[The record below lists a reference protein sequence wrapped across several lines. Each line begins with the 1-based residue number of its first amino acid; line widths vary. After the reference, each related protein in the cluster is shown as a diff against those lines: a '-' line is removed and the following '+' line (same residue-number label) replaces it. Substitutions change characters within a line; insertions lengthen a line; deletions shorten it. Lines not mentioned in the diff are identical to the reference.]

1 MAPNSLRSIQN
12 FGQSIWLDYIRRQMI
27 VDGELKRL
35 IERDG
40 LRGVTSN
47 PAIFE
52 EVIAHSGDY
61 DADIRAMSRE
71 GRSVEEIYETLTIKD
86 IGMAADQLRPL
97 YEHSDGKYGFASLEV
112 DPRLAYDA
120 DGTLAEA
127 RRLWQALQRP
137 NVMIKLPATEAGL
150 AVFSQLISEGI
161 NVNITLLF
169 GLPRYRQV
177 AEAYIEGL
185 ERRAQADR
193 PIDRIASSASFFVS
207 RIDVWIDSMLKRI
220 AGNHEES
227 AVPIAAVYGQVAI
240 ASAKLAYQ
248 IYKDLFED
256 ERFERL
262 RLMGAHPQRLLW
274 ASTSTKEPE
283 FSDIKY
289 VEALIGPDTIN
300 TLPMETLNAYRDHG
314 QPQSRLTEGIDEAR
328 QVLDRLPEFDIDL
341 ERVTHMLEEQ
351 GVEKFVQPHDRLM
364 ETIAKARADAL

>member
-1 MAPNSLRSIQN
+1 
-12 FGQSIWLDYIRRQMI
+12 MI

-127 RRLWQALQRP
+127 RRLWQALKRP
-137 NVMIKLPATEAGL
+137 NVMIKVPATEAGL
-150 AVFSQLISEGI
+150 VVFPQLISEGI

-185 ERRAQADR
+185 ERRANADR

-207 RIDVWIDSMLKRI
+207 RIDVWIDGMLKRI
-220 AGNHEES
+220 AESHEEN
-227 AVPIAAVYGQVAI
+227 AAAAIAAVYGQVAI

-248 IYKDLFED
+248 IYKDLFQND
-256 ERFERL
+256 RFERL
-262 RLMGAHPQRLLW
+262 RLMGAHPQSLLW
-274 ASTSTKEPE
+274 ASTSTKEAE

-300 TLPMETLNAYRDHG
+300 TLPMETLEAYRDHG
-314 QPQSRLTEGIDEAR
+314 QPQARLNEGIDEAR
-328 QVLDRLPEFDIDL
+328 KVLDRLPEFDIDL

-364 ETIAKARADAL
+364 ETITKARADAL

>member
-27 VDGELKRL
+27 EDGELKRL

-127 RRLWQALQRP
+127 RRLWQALKRP
-137 NVMIKLPATEAGL
+137 NVMIKVPATDAGMV
-150 AVFSQLISEGI
+150 VFPQLISEGI

-177 AEAYIEGL
+177 AEAYLEGL
-185 ERRAQADR
+185 ERRAHADL
-193 PIDRIASSASFFVS
+193 PIDRITSSASFFVS
-207 RIDVWIDSMLKRI
+207 RIDVWIDGMLKRI
-220 AGNHEES
+220 AENHAENAAAIE
-227 AVPIAAVYGQVAI
+227 AVYGQVAI

-248 IYKDLFED
+248 IYKDLFEGK
-256 ERFERL
+256 RFERL

-300 TLPMETLNAYRDHG
+300 TLPWETLNAYRDHG
-314 QPQSRLTEGIDEAR
+314 QPQPRLTEGIDGAR
-328 QVLDRLPEFDIDL
+328 QVLDLLPEFDIDL

-351 GVEKFVQPHDRLM
+351 GVEKFVQPHDRLL